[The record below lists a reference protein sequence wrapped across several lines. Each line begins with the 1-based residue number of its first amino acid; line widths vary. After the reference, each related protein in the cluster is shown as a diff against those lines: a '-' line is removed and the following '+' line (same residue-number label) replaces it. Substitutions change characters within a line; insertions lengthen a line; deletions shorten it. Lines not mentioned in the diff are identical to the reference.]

1 MSAAV
6 RARSDFDHRDSD
18 ALTISGNLEGMF
30 LWLALEYML
39 KPPTS
44 DRDDPQSFTLIP
56 TEGAE
61 LFEDLKSLRSKA
73 LAKKEEVDVS
83 MAEVQSLEGCV
94 LPFCFVYF
102 LRI

>member
-1 MSAAV
+1 MNETSAPKSLNKVFA
-6 RARSDFDHRDSD
+6 RAENE
-18 ALTISGNLEGMF
+18 LKPL
-30 LWLALEYML
+30 L